1 MSSSVLKKSAGSRA
15 QLSLLPTDVVLVCG
29 PREECDPFILKL
41 GDEGFLRLRHTTN
54 RRMATYDDGAGT
66 IVPDRAFIDGI
77 KKHGVLQAVRIM
89 RDGEDYL
96 PPMGRKRIKSCAILN
111 YEASQEAGERIE
123 KYRFGAV
130 VFTGTE
136 QQAYEAMVIENNHRM
151 DDPPTLRAE
160 KIRMGLDIYN
170 LEMDVVCGLFNMT
183 ESNVRLALQLL
194 SLSAE
199 MRALVDS
206 HKVKSTLAARKYS
219 RLPREEQFPTYE
231 RLASFG
237 IYGGARAEDALDRI
251 LSGLPI
257 TEPDDASADD
267 DSSDG
272 SEDGGAANGADDG
285 DSDTE
290 KAAAKPSKPKVDRP
304 ASFVRNPSRQ
314 VVQVWERTLMA
325 AAKAPV
331 PDVPEKY
338 KSAIDAAFAKGAA
351 MMAGRFLNKEP
362 PGWKKHVVPM
372 LEPKEES

>member
-1 MSSSVLKKSAGSRA
+1 MSSPILKKSLGTKA
-15 QLSLLPTDVVLVCG
+15 QLNLLPTEVVLVCG
-29 PREECDPFILKL
+29 PREECDPLILKL
-41 GDEGFLRLRHTTN
+41 ADEGFLTLRHTAD
-54 RRMATYDDGAGT
+54 RKALAYDPGAGT
-66 IVPDRAFIDGI
+66 IVPDRAFVDGI
-77 KKHGVLQAVRIM
+77 KEHGVLQAIRVM
-89 RDGEDYL
+89 RDGKDYL
-96 PPMGRKRIKSCAILN
+96 VPMGRKRTKACAILN

-123 KYRFGAV
+123 RYRFGAV
-130 VFTGTE
+130 VFTGSE

-160 KIRMGLDIYN
+160 KIRMGLEVYKLDI
-170 LEMDVVCGLFNMT
+170 EVVCGLFNMS
-183 ESNVRLALQLL
+183 ESNIALALQLL
-194 SLSAE
+194 NLSTE

-206 HKVKSTLAARKYS
+206 GKVRQTLAARKYS

-231 RLASFG
+231 RLARLG

-272 SEDGGAANGADDG
+272 SEDGDAAGGANDE

-290 KAAAKPSKPKVDRP
+290 KPAAKPSKPKVDRP

-314 VVQVWERTLMA
+314 VVQAWERALMTA
-325 AAKAPV
+325 ARAPV

-338 KSAIDAAFAKGAA
+338 KAAIDAAFAKGAG
-351 MMAGRFLNKEP
+351 MMAARFLNKEP

-372 LEPKEES
+372 LEPKEE